1 MSAAARFAATAIL
14 APHPLAGAAGRDVF
28 AQGGSALE
36 AAAAAFAISAI
47 MLDHRCGL
55 AGDAV
60 WLVREPTGRI
70 HAIDGVSMA
79 GSGASLARYHKAGH
93 DDIPKRGPRAVL
105 AVPGA
110 PASLAMALD
119 MARAFGG
126 KMPLGDIFAPA
137 IKLARSGFA
146 QDWTHPPATPS
157 DLDELA
163 QQSGFA
169 EKFLSDG
176 KWTAAGTIQRPTKLA
191 DTLDHLAHA
200 GLADFYRG
208 DIAREMAH
216 DLGQIKSPL
225 LRNDLER
232 YEARLRKPLALRIGT
247 WNCARPGPPTSGLSA
262 LLATALHAQSGAGV
276 HDNLAS
282 LQMMIEAAK
291 HARIIA
297 APFAID
303 PGAVESDPT
312 DWLSP
317 QTISRETM
325 ALSRERAG
333 PLTFGGHEGNSILI
347 AAIDTTG
354 LAVACAATLGDN
366 FGAGCILPRTGLLM
380 ANRGAFFSLDPAAPH
395 VLQPARRSP
404 RAPAPAIA
412 VNHDGRIFLHGSGN
426 AETDLQVFAR
436 MSAGMG
442 LVEALD
448 MARFAL
454 AQDKDGAI
462 IRLEDRF
469 DPSTLRQLER
479 AGHHLVND
487 GVASCAQ
494 NDAGGV
500 LMRRRDASIESACDP
515 RGHSFVDGL

>member
-36 AAAAAFAISAI
+36 AAAAAFAMSALL
-47 MLDHRCGL
+47 LDHRCGL

-93 DDIPKRGPRAVL
+93 DDIPRRGPRAIL

-110 PASLAMALD
+110 PASLEMALD

-126 KMPLGDIFAPA
+126 KMPLSDIFAPA
-137 IKLARSGFA
+137 LKLARSGFA
-146 QDWTHPPATPS
+146 QDPAHTNTAPS

-163 QQSGFA
+163 QQPGFA
-169 EKFLSDG
+169 DHFLTDG
-176 KWTAAGTIQRPTKLA
+176 TWTAAGTIRRPTKLA

-216 DLGQIKSPL
+216 DLGKIKSPL
-225 LRNDLER
+225 LRDDLEK
-232 YEARLRKPLALRIGT
+232 YEARLRKPLSLRIGA
-247 WNCARPGPPTSGLSA
+247 WNCARPGPPTFGLA
-262 LLATALHAQSGAGV
+262 GLLAAALHAQSGAGAR
-276 HDNLAS
+276 DYFAS

-291 HARIIA
+291 RARAIA
-297 APFAID
+297 TPFAID
-303 PGAVESDPT
+303 PGAIESDLA
-312 DWLSP
+312 DWLGP
-317 QTISRETM
+317 QAIVRETM

-333 PLTFGGHEGNSILI
+333 PSTFGGHEGTSILI
-347 AAIDTTG
+347 AAIDGSG
-354 LAVACAATLGDN
+354 LSVACAATLGDD

-395 VLQPARRSP
+395 ALHPARRSP

-412 VNHDGRIFLHGSGN
+412 IDHDGRVLLHGAGH
-426 AETDLQVFAR
+426 AEIDLQIFAR
-436 MSAGMG
+436 LSAGMG
-442 LVEALD
+442 VMEALD
-448 MARFAL
+448 MARFSL
-454 AQDKDGAI
+454 AQDKDGPI
-462 IRLEDRF
+462 IRTEDRF

-479 AGHHLVND
+479 AGHHIVSD
-487 GVASCAQ
+487 GVPACAR
-494 NDAGGV
+494 NDAGGA
-500 LMRRRDASIESACDP
+500 LMRRRDGSIEGASDP
-515 RGHSFVDGL
+515 RGPSIVDGL